1 MLAAVNQQNAFG
13 VYPLSSQAQQPRF
26 DVVRQGRGRDVEA
39 QFNGRRDFVDI
50 LPAVTRRTD
59 ELFLELALVDRNRRG
74 HLYRRHP
81 SLVVRRRLIEF

>member
-1 MLAAVNQQNAFG
+1 
-13 VYPLSSQAQQPRF
+13 
-26 DVVRQGRGRDVEA
+26 
-39 QFNGRRDFVDI
+39 
-50 LPAVTRRTD
+50 VTRRTD